1 MGESEDPAVQGANK
15 AFETPP
21 SGGDQEEWAGP
32 GVAGEDSAEEGERQ
46 EGWAGPTVSSDDS
59 PEDVGKSTR
68 RSAEDIADAEDEE
81 GRTTEGTKGKA
92 ERPYGT
98 AEPESATGVDPQ
110 ETVTGGPD
118 MPPGDQ
124 GG

>member
-1 MGESEDPAVQGANK
+1 MGEPEDPAVQGANK
-15 AFETPP
+15 AFESADEAPTGGPATGTTDEGAPP
-21 SGGDQEEWAGP
+21 DDAGQ
-32 GVAGEDSAEEGERQ
+32 S
-46 EGWAGPTVSSDDS
+46 
-59 PEDVGKSTR
+59 KR
-68 RSAEDIADAEDEE
+68 RSAEDIADAEDEK
-81 GRTTEGTKGKA
+81 GRSTEGTKGKA

-110 ETVTGGPD
+110 ETVTGGPE